1 MSFIASKVN
10 QNAKEK
16 GGTMKLRRVIFVL
29 VGVMSLFAGKLSAQQ
44 VKTDYDRSANF
55 GPYKTY
61 SWEQIK
67 TQDPLM
73 VDRIKSAV
81 KTALAAKGFTEVPS
95 DGDLSLVA
103 METTRDEQT
112 LDTFY
117 NNFGG
122 GWRCGG
128 FGDATTTTETYKVG
142 TLVVDLFDTKTKTL
156 VWRGSA
162 SDTLSNK
169 SEKNIDNLDK
179 GVEKMFKQFPPD
191 PSKK

>member
-1 MSFIASKVN
+1 L
-10 QNAKEK
+10 
-16 GGTMKLRRVIFVL
+16 LRVVFVL

-44 VKTDYDRSANF
+44 VKTDYDRGANF
-55 GPYKTY
+55 GQYKTY

-81 KTALAAKGFTEVPS
+81 KTTLAAKGFTEVPS
-95 DGDLSLVA
+95 NGDLSLVA
-103 METTRDEQT
+103 METTRDQQT

-122 GWRCGG
+122 GWRWGG

>member
-1 MSFIASKVN
+1 MRL
-10 QNAKEK
+10 
-16 GGTMKLRRVIFVL
+16 LRVVFVL

-55 GPYKTY
+55 GQYKTY

-81 KTALAAKGFTEVPS
+81 KTTLAAKGYTEVPS

-103 METTRDEQT
+103 METTRDQQT

-122 GWRCGG
+122 GWRWGG

-142 TLVVDLFDTKTKTL
+142 TLVVDLFDPKTKTL

>member
-1 MSFIASKVN
+1 MKFLSKITASIGLTLVLATVSF
-10 QNAKEK
+10 
-16 GGTMKLRRVIFVL
+16 
-29 VGVMSLFAGKLSAQQ
+29 AQH
-44 VKTDYDRSANF
+44 VKTDYDHSANF
-55 GPYKTY
+55 DQYKTY
-61 SWEQIK
+61 SWEK
-67 TQDPLM
+67 VRTTDPLL

-81 KTALAAKGFTEVPS
+81 NAALAAKGFTQVAS
-95 DGDLSLVA
+95 GGDLSIVA
-103 METTRDEQT
+103 METTQNQQT

-122 GWRCGG
+122 GWRWGG

-142 TLVVDLFDTKTKTL
+142 TLVVDLFDTTTKKL

-179 GVEKMFKQFPPD
+179 GVEKMFKKFPPD

>member
-1 MSFIASKVN
+1 L
-10 QNAKEK
+10 
-16 GGTMKLRRVIFVL
+16 LRVVFVL

-55 GPYKTY
+55 GQYKTY

-81 KTALAAKGFTEVPS
+81 KTTLAAKGYTEVPS

-103 METTRDEQT
+103 METTRDQQT

-122 GWRCGG
+122 GWRWGG
-128 FGDATTTTETYKVG
+128 FGDATTTTENYKVG

-179 GVEKMFKQFPPD
+179 GVEKMFKKFPPD